1 MIKIL
6 IGFLF
11 ISLSTIIY
19 LIIHLVFQKS
29 VTINKKLDQIKD
41 YGKVDVVKSE
51 KKESFYQRFFKK
63 YIDKVIGLFSIGIFK
78 YLKNILVKKIKMT
91 GVYNEKDIN
100 KKIVKMISFGVALGI
115 LASLISYIFL
125 DIESIEVIKI
135 YFLTSL
141 LYYLLSYIR
150 ILSKINKRKAKISK
164 SLPDIIDTISVSVE
178 AGLSF
183 DGSVNRMVNSIDAI
197 LVDEF
202 EYALK
207 QMRLGVERKIALKQL
222 GDRCGVEEVSTFISA
237 INQSEE
243 LGVSISN
250 ILKVQSKDIRQ
261 KRYQKIREK
270 SMKAPVKLLF
280 PIVLFIFPSIFYV
293 LLGPAII
300 KLMEFF

>member
-6 IGFLF
+6 IVFLF

-19 LIIHLVFQKS
+19 LIINTLFQKS

-41 YGKVDVVKSE
+41 YGKINVAKSE
-51 KKESFYQRFFKK
+51 KKDSFYNRFIKK
-63 YIDKVIGLFSIGIFK
+63 YIDKVMSLFSIGIFK
-78 YLKNILVKKIKMT
+78 HLKNILVKKIKMT
-91 GVYNEKDIN
+91 GIYNEKEIY
-100 KKIVKMISFGVALGI
+100 KKIVKMISLGVFMGI
-115 LASLISYIFL
+115 ISSIVSYIFL
-125 DIESIEVIKI
+125 DIDNLTVLKI
-135 YFLTSL
+135 YILVSL
-141 LYYLLSYIR
+141 IYYLLNYIK
-150 ILSKINKRKAKISK
+150 ILSEINKRKAKISK

-183 DGSVNRMVNSIDAI
+183 DGSVNRMINSIDAI

-222 GDRCGVEEVSTFISA
+222 GSRCGVEEVSTFISA

-250 ILKVQSKDIRQ
+250 ILKIQSKDIRQ

-300 KLMEFF
+300 KLIEFF

>member
-1 MIKIL
+1 MIKFL

-11 ISLSTIIY
+11 VTLSTIIY
-19 LIIHLVFQKS
+19 LVINLIFQKS

-41 YGKVDVVKSE
+41 YGKINVAKSE
-51 KKESFYQRFFKK
+51 KRDGFYQRFIKK
-63 YIDKVIGLFSIGIFK
+63 YIDKVMSLFSIGIFK
-78 YLKNILVKKIKMT
+78 HLKNILVKKIKMT
-91 GVYNEKDIN
+91 GVYNEKEID
-100 KKIVKMISFGVALGI
+100 KKIVNIISYGVFIGIVASLISYLFLDIDNLTVLKIYI
-115 LASLISYIFL
+115 LASLI
-125 DIESIEVIKI
+125 
-135 YFLTSL
+135 
-141 LYYLLSYIR
+141 YYLLNYIQ
-150 ILSKINKRKAKISK
+150 ILSKINKRRAKISK

-183 DGSVNRMVNSIDAI
+183 DGSVNRMINSIDTI

-207 QMRLGVERKIALKQL
+207 QMRVGVERKKALKQL
-222 GDRCGVEEVSTFISA
+222 GNRCGVEEVSTFISA
-237 INQSEE
+237 VNQSEE

-250 ILKVQSKDIRQ
+250 ILKIQSKDIRQ

-270 SMKAPVKLLF
+270 SMKAPIKLLF

-300 KLMEFF
+300 KIMEIF